1 MRTLGS
7 IAVEIGP
14 GELAEATPG
23 VVDVYDAL
31 ARQFAWADSV
41 VIGAA
46 EDDEVLEG
54 VVVAPG

>member
-7 IAVEIGP
+7 IAVEIAP
-14 GELAEATPG
+14 GELAEAAPG

-31 ARQFAWADSV
+31 ARQFGWADSV

-46 EDDEVLEG
+46 GDDEVLEG
-54 VVVAPG
+54 VVVASG